1 MFSRSWSFS
10 ARNGSETKQRDVN
23 SLQLLMPSHAVIHLF
38 LVSLGAILPL
48 IRSEFGLSYTQIGIL
63 AFSLSALSTVGSVPM
78 GFISDRMNQLRL
90 ISYMFFVMAAL
101 APLLLLTRNVVLL
114 FLLLGLL
121 RLCMA
126 IFHPAAQTHLSRRY
140 STKRGAVFG
149 LFEVGG
155 SLGMIIAPS
164 LAVGIAYVWGWESVY
179 AAYALPSLLLAFGI
193 LRVTQGRAYLSDNS
207 KSKSA
212 VRFREG
218 LKTILSSRRLR
229 LIFGTQGAYACIFA
243 VTLSYF
249 CIFLV
254 DLHEFTVL
262 RASYLLTL
270 LLCGGVL
277 GRFVGGR
284 TSDRWGRNR
293 IMGLSFALLVPFL
306 LLFSFVQGW
315 PVLAVLSFFFGLIL
329 HMILPVITASIG
341 DHATGEVGLTYGMQ
355 SLVGSGCG
363 SMCSLLAGILADVF
377 GITVIFL
384 FLTGACFVGLAC
396 TYLLAIENRTN
407 SILRS
412 GPFE

>member
-1 MFSRSWSFS
+1 
-10 ARNGSETKQRDVN
+10 
-23 SLQLLMPSHAVIHLF
+23 MPSHAVIHLF
-38 LVSLGAILPL
+38 FVSLGVLLPL
-48 IRSEFGLSYTQIGIL
+48 IRSELGLSYTQIGIL
-63 AFSLSALSTVGSVPM
+63 AFSLSALSAVASVPM
-78 GFISDRMNQLRL
+78 GFIADRTNQLRI
-90 ISYMFFVMAAL
+90 ISYMFFVIAAL
-101 APLLLLTRNVVLL
+101 APLLLLARSVALL

-140 STKRGAVFG
+140 PTKRGAVFG
-149 LFEVGG
+149 LYEVGG

-193 LRVTQGRAYLSDNS
+193 LRVTQGRAYLSSNS
-207 KSKSA
+207 NSKSA

-218 LKTILSSRRLR
+218 LRTILGSRRLK
-229 LIFGTQGAYACIFA
+229 LIYGTQGAYACVFA

-249 CIFLV
+249 SIFLV

-262 RASYLLTL
+262 HASYLLTL

-293 IMGLSFALLVPFL
+293 VIGLSFTVLVPFL
-306 LLFSFVQGW
+306 FLFSFLQGW

-329 HMILPVITASIG
+329 HMILPVITAAIG
-341 DHATGEVGLTYGMQ
+341 DYATKEIGLTYGMQ
-355 SLVGSGCG
+355 FLVGAGCG
-363 SMCSLLAGILADVF
+363 SVCSLFAGILADVF
-377 GITVIFL
+377 GVAVIFL
-384 FLTGACFVGLAC
+384 FLIGACFVGLAC
-396 TYLLAIENRTN
+396 TYLLASENRGN
-407 SILRS
+407 SIPRN
-412 GPFE
+412 GPLE